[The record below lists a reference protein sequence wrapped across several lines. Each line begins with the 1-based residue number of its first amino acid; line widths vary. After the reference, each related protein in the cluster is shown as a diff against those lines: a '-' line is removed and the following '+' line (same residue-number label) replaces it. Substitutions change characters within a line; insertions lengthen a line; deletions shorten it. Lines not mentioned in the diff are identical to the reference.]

1 MTDALPLLVVVPI
14 VFALAPIA
22 AGRLRENTGW
32 IAAAVA
38 AVVHLGLAVSV
49 ALSVGSA
56 GRISYAVGG
65 YTPPFG
71 IELVA
76 DGVSA
81 ALVVLVSTVTLA
93 VVVYA
98 RVAGPRSNTF
108 YSELLILTAGIS
120 GMFVTAD
127 LFNLYVFLEITGL
140 ATYALVA
147 TGRSP
152 AAALAALKYLL
163 VGTIGASLYLLG
175 VGYLYIS
182 TGSLNMADLAGLL
195 PEVGYD
201 TPLVLTAFGLI
212 VVGLGVKTALFPL
225 HTWQPDAYAE
235 SPDSVAAYISALVST
250 AAAYALFRVLYTVF
264 TPAFDAAVPFA
275 LDTLV
280 VLASV
285 SVVVGSVLAVLQSDL
300 KRMLAYSSVSQFG
313 LVVAGFAV
321 VNETALVGGLVHLV
335 GHAVM
340 KAGLFVAVGALAA
353 VAGGRTIDDLAG
365 MADRAPIVSAA
376 FAVLAFALVG
386 VPPAV
391 GFAGKWHIVLGAVEG
406 GRWIVAGVAVVSTL
420 LTLAYFARVI
430 ERLYFRDA
438 PAPVGVAEQSD
449 AAAEAGP
456 DAALTADGAGSGADS
471 GGTPGADA
479 GDVPDADAVDAP
491 IPTVPMRARVIV
503 VAAAAAAVVLGV
515 FATDLIAVFEPVV
528 EVSFQ

>member
-22 AGRLRENTGW
+22 AGRFRQQTGW
-32 IAAAVA
+32 LAAAVA

-49 ALSVGSA
+49 ALSVRAA

-81 ALVVLVSTVTLA
+81 VLVVLVSAVTLA

-98 RVAGPRSNTF
+98 RAAGPRSNTF
-108 YSELLILTAGIS
+108 YSELLILTAGVS

-235 SPDSVAAYISALVST
+235 SPNSVAAYISALVST
-250 AAAYALFRVLYTVF
+250 AAAYALFRVVYTVF

-280 VLASV
+280 MLASV
-285 SVVVGSVLAVLQSDL
+285 SVVIGSVLAVLQSDL

-313 LVVAGFAV
+313 LVIAGFAIATPLAV
-321 VNETALVGGLVHLV
+321 VGATVHLV

-340 KAGLFVAVGALAA
+340 KGGLFAATGIIERKTGATTVGGYAGIAGRAPAAAGAFTVLALA
-353 VAGGRTIDDLAG
+353 
-365 MADRAPIVSAA
+365 M
-376 FAVLAFALVG
+376 VG

-391 GFAGKWHIVLGAVEG
+391 GFMGKWYIVLGAVN
-406 GRWIVAGVAVVSTL
+406 AGTWPVVAVLLASTL
-420 LTLAYFARVI
+420 LTLAYFARLA
-430 ERLYFRDA
+430 ERLYF
-438 PAPVGVAEQSD
+438 
-449 AAAEAGP
+449 AEATIAP
-456 DAALTADGAGSGADS
+456 ESVAADGGERVSTAMI
-471 GGTPGADA
+471 
-479 GDVPDADAVDAP
+479 V
-491 IPTVPMRARVIV
+491 TVV
-503 VAAAAAAVVLGV
+503 VAAALAVGLAAAVPVIDQLID
-515 FATDLIAVFEPVV
+515 ATVFELML
-528 EVSFQ
+528 Q